1 MSKQNWL
8 SWLWSKARIGGVIAF
23 GFWVLSILTGTI
35 SNIGAASGEVAN
47 LKKLQAEIAP
57 ELGQMKSDLKLPT
70 EISPGVTLTE
80 FQVFE
85 AQVKFVYVLD
95 LDDPM
100 AWLDQYSRINGEGS
114 LCPKEAGFGHHLLS
128 HGMTQ
133 MQDFHSKTSDG
144 RKVFRQ
150 IVRKPF
156 ECRGRPGF
164 EFLTARR

>member
-1 MSKQNWL
+1 
-8 SWLWSKARIGGVIAF
+8 
-23 GFWVLSILTGTI
+23 
-35 SNIGAASGEVAN
+35 
-47 LKKLQAEIAP
+47 
-57 ELGQMKSDLKLPT
+57 MKSDLEMPA
-70 EISPGVTLTE
+70 EISPGVMLTE

-95 LDDPM
+95 LDNPM
-100 AWLDQYSRINGEGS
+100 GWLDQYSRINGEGS

-128 HGMTQ
+128 HGITQ
-133 MQDFHSKTSDG
+133 MEDFHSKTSDG

-164 EFLTARR
+164 EFLSSRR